1 MQILGIRTAS
11 TCVRYA
17 IVEWDGQA
25 ASLVNAGSENKLDF
39 PADCQEIPQKLQ
51 WLYSELERLY
61 RMYPDI
67 SKVAIKMNQFGTEK
81 MANRFSTHMD
91 GVVML
96 SALQNGKTADTF
108 LYANMQQGMS
118 SKKVQA
124 FAEANVGRSDKYWNA
139 QMADAVAAAWIGR
152 DR

>member
-1 MQILGIRTAS
+1 MKILGIRTAL
-11 TCVRYA
+11 TCFRYA
-17 IVEWDGQA
+17 IVEWDGQV
-25 ASLVNAGSENKLDF
+25 ASLINAADENKLDF
-39 PADCQEIPQKLQ
+39 PADRQIQQKLQ
-51 WLYSELERLY
+51 WLYSELERIY
-61 RMYPDI
+61 RIYPDI

-108 LYANMQQGMS
+108 LYANIQQGMS
-118 SKKVQA
+118 SKKVLA

-139 QMADAVAAAWIGR
+139 QMADAVAAAWTGR
-152 DR
+152 DK

>member
-17 IVEWDGQA
+17 IVEWDGQTA
-25 ASLVNAGSENKLDF
+25 TLVNAMAENKLDF
-39 PADCQEIPQKLQ
+39 PADRQEIAQKIL
-51 WLYSELERLY
+51 WLHDELERIL

-67 SKVAIKMNQFGTEK
+67 TKVAVKMNQFGTEK
-81 MANRFSTHMD
+81 MANRYSTHLD

-96 SALQNGKTADTF
+96 SAMKNAKALNTF
-108 LYANMQQGMS
+108 IYANIQQGMS

-139 QMADAVAAAWIGR
+139 QMADAVAAAWTGR
-152 DR
+152 DK

>member
-17 IVEWDGQA
+17 IVEWDGQT
-25 ASLVNAGSENKLDF
+25 ASLVNSAAENKLDF
-39 PADCQEIPQKLQ
+39 PADRQEIPQKLQ
-51 WLYSELERLY
+51 WLYSEFERLY
-61 RMYPDI
+61 RMYPNI
-67 SKVAIKMNQFGTEK
+67 SKIAIKMNQFGTEK

-96 SALQNGKTADTF
+96 SALQNGKTAQTF

-118 SKKVQA
+118 SKKVQL
-124 FAEANVGRSDKYWNA
+124 FAETNVGRSDKYWNA
-139 QMADAVAAAWIGR
+139 QMADAVAAAWTGR
-152 DR
+152 DK

>member
-17 IVEWDGQA
+17 IVEWDGQT
-25 ASLVNAGSENKLDF
+25 ASLVNSAAENKLDF
-39 PADCQEIPQKLQ
+39 PADCQDIPQKLQ

-96 SALQNGKTADTF
+96 SALQNGKTGHTF
-108 LYANMQQGMS
+108 LLRKQN
-118 SKKVQA
+118 
-124 FAEANVGRSDKYWNA
+124 
-139 QMADAVAAAWIGR
+139 
-152 DR
+152 